1 MAATADTTAL
11 FVQHRGALV
20 EYATGIV
27 GSRAQ
32 AEDLVQEAWLRFD
45 EAAKKRFVSEPLSYL
60 YRIVRNLALDNR
72 RRLVRESRV
81 FVGDDPENAAAV
93 SIDRPSTPEAIAL
106 HRDQLD
112 ALLAALAELPERHR
126 IAFEMHRL
134 AGCTL
139 REIAATLGVSVS
151 QAQVLVIEG
160 VEHCKQRLKRV

>member
-1 MAATADTTAL
+1 VAATADTTAL

-45 EAAKKRFVSEPLSYL
+45 EAAKKRFVSEPLAYL

-72 RRLVRESRV
+72 RRLVRERRV
-81 FVGDDPENAAAV
+81 FTGDDPESAAAA

-139 REIAATLGVSVS
+139 REIAATLAVSVS

-160 VEHCKQRLKRV
+160 IEHCKQRLKRT